1 MNTIRWGE
9 MKDNDSIIESS
20 LEENKISGRQE
31 KASEL
36 LFWASSSPGTLP
48 VEQGICTFFFYFLS
62 EKLMNF
68 RKIRGERFKQMYFLP
83 NEVLATGSRY
93 LTKEYSTLVGS
104 V

>member
-1 MNTIRWGE
+1 MSQKKMNTIRWGE

-36 LFWASSSPGTLP
+36 LFWASSSPGPFP
-48 VEQGICTFFFYFLS
+48 VEQGICTFFFCFLP

-68 RKIRGERFKQMYFLP
+68 
-83 NEVLATGSRY
+83 
-93 LTKEYSTLVGS
+93 
-104 V
+104 